1 MSFDK
6 EAAQKQF
13 EALGLDKKRV
23 TDTLKNEKLAQT
35 LLDVVRAGSEST
47 DVVAVEKTLGNLY
60 YAIATELPAGVP
72 TANRDYLARAVHS
85 GRIAT
90 RQQILAAFKHLAA
103 LKDAPVVDKD
113 FDAACGVGV
122 VVSRDVITEEV
133 KAAIAKAG
141 ERATIG
147 EVMKI
152 LKGVEALT
160 WADQSVVSSI
170 VKELKP
176 AVAPAVD
183 KKKAAAAAAAAPAP
197 AAAKKEIP
205 VLVENPS
212 LPPAAKVHIFDC
224 ANGEYLDKRVRVSG
238 WVMNAREARAGL
250 VFCNLRDGTGC
261 VQCVFSG
268 AKDIANHALME
279 SVGLFTRETS
289 IEVTGTLRAF
299 PAEHK
304 ASDRQPRTINYEL
317 QVDWWK
323 LLGRSNVDIETL
335 VTAESDVSRRM
346 DYRHIALRTP
356 KGFTMLTVR
365 NAMMHAFR
373 CWYQEHEFVEVT
385 PPTLVETF
393 CEGGSNLFK
402 VDYFGTPAYL
412 TQSSQLYL
420 ETVLPVVGRTFCI
433 LPSFRAEQSR
443 TRRHLSEFTHL
454 EGELAFIDFEDL
466 LKHLEDIICDV
477 CEAVM
482 ARVGDLVRA
491 SNPDFK
497 VPKRPFR
504 RMTYADAIKYCNEH
518 GILNSD
524 TGKPF
529 VYGEDITEKP
539 ERAMT
544 DMIGEPILM
553 MRFPTEMKAFYMKKC
568 PDNPRETESVDV
580 LMPGVGEIVGGSMRI
595 SDLDELLAAYKR
607 VGIDP
612 APYYWFTDQRK
623 YGSVSH
629 GGYGIGT
636 ERLLMWILN
645 GEHIRDMCLYP
656 RYIGRCKP

>member
-6 EAAQKQF
+6 EAAEKQF
-13 EALGLDKKRV
+13 NSLGLDKKRV

-35 LLDVVRAGSEST
+35 LLDIVRAAGVESA
-47 DVVAVEKTLGNLY
+47 DKSIGNLL
-60 YAIATELPAGVP
+60 YAIATELPADVSV
-72 TANRDYLARAVHS
+72 ANRDYLARAV
-85 GRIAT
+85 GDKRIAT
-90 RQQILAAFKHLAA
+90 KQQITAAFKFLAT
-103 LKDAPVVDKD
+103 LKDKAVVEKD
-113 FDAACGVGV
+113 FNDACGVGV
-122 VVSRDVITEEV
+122 VVSKEVMTERV
-133 KAAIAKAG
+133 KAAIEKAG
-141 ERATIG
+141 ERATVG

-152 LKGVEALT
+152 LKADEALK
-160 WADQSVVSSI
+160 WADQSQVSQI

-176 AVAPAVD
+176 AVEPAD
-183 KKKAAAAAAAAPAP
+183 KKKKQAAAPAAAAAADAG
-197 AAAKKEIP
+197 KKEIP
-205 VLVENPS
+205 VLVEDS
-212 LPPAAKVHIFDC
+212 KLPAAAAVHIFDC
-224 ANGEYLDKRVRVSG
+224 AKGEYLDKRVRFAG
-238 WVMNAREARAGL
+238 WVTNAREARAGL
-250 VFCNLRDGTGC
+250 VFCDLRDGTGC
-261 VQCVFSG
+261 VQCVLSG
-268 AKDIANHALME
+268 AKDIANHELVN
-279 SVGLFTRETS
+279 SVGLFNRETS
-289 IEVTGTLRAF
+289 IEVTGTLRKF
-299 PAEHK
+299 PEGHK
-304 ASDRQPRTINYEL
+304 PSERQPRTINFEL
-317 QVDWWK
+317 HVDWWK
-323 LLGRSNVDIETL
+323 LVGKSDVDIETL
-335 VTAESDVSRRM
+335 VTAESDVTRRF

-393 CEGGSNLFK
+393 CEGGSNLFR

-420 ETVLPVVGRTFCI
+420 ETVLPVVGRTFCV

-454 EGELAFIDFEDL
+454 EAELGFINFEDL
-466 LKHLEDIICDV
+466 LSHLENLICDV
-477 CEAVM
+477 CEALM
-482 ARVGDLVRA
+482 ARVGDIILA
-491 SNPDFK
+491 ANPNFK
-497 VPKRPFR
+497 VPKKPFR
-504 RMTYADAIKYCNEH
+504 RMHYSDAIKYCNEH
-518 GILNSD
+518 GILNSE

-539 ERAMT
+539 ERMMT
-544 DMIGEPILM
+544 DQIGEPILM

-568 PDNPRETESVDV
+568 PDDPRETESVDV

-595 SDLDELLAAYKR
+595 SDLEELLAAYKR

-623 YGSVSH
+623 YGSVPH

-645 GEHIRDMCLYP
+645 SDHIRDMCLYP

>member
-6 EAAQKQF
+6 EAAEKQF
-13 EALGLDKKRV
+13 TAIGLDKKRV

-35 LLDVVRAGSEST
+35 LLDVIRAAGVES
-47 DVVAVEKTLGNLY
+47 AEKTHGNMY

-72 TANRDYLARAVHS
+72 VANRDYLARAVHA
-85 GRIAT
+85 GKIAN
-90 RQQILAAFKHLAA
+90 RQQILAAFDFLKK
-103 LKDAPVVDKD
+103 LKDGAVVDD
-113 FDAACGVGV
+113 EFNTACGVGV
-122 VVSRDVITEEV
+122 VVSKEVITEHV
-133 KAAIAKAG
+133 KAAIAQAG
-141 ERATIG
+141 ERATVG

-152 LKGVEALT
+152 LKGDADLK
-160 WADQSVVSSI
+160 WADQAQVSAV

-176 AVAPAVD
+176 AVEPAD
-183 KKKAAAAAAAAPAP
+183 KKKKAAAAAPAAAPA
-197 AAAKKEIP
+197 AASSAEIP
-205 VLVENPS
+205 VLKEDPS
-212 LPPAAKVHIFDC
+212 LPAATSVHIFDC
-224 ANGEYLDKRVRVSG
+224 AKGEYLDKRVRVAG
-238 WVMNAREARAGL
+238 WVTNAREARAGL
-250 VFCNLRDGTGC
+250 VFLDLRDGTGA
-261 VQCVFSG
+261 VQCVLSG
-268 AKDIANHALME
+268 KDDIANHRLVD
-279 SVGLFTRETS
+279 STGLLTRETS
-289 IEVTGTLRAF
+289 IEVTGTLRKF
-299 PAEHK
+299 PEGHK
-304 ASDRQPRTINYEL
+304 PSERQPRTINYEL
-317 QVDWWK
+317 HVDWWK
-323 LLGRSNVDIETL
+323 LVGKSDVDIETL
-335 VTAESDVSRRM
+335 VTAESDVTRRF

-356 KGFTMLTVR
+356 KGFITLTVR
-365 NAMMHAFR
+365 NAMMHSFR
-373 CWYQEHEFVEVT
+373 CWYQDHEFVEVT

-402 VDYFGTPAYL
+402 VDYFGSPAYL

-420 ETVLPVVGRTFCI
+420 ETVLPVVGRTFCV

-443 TRRHLSEFTHL
+443 TRRHLSEFTHM
-454 EGELAFIDFEDL
+454 EAELAFITFEDL
-466 LKHLEDIICDV
+466 LHHLEDLICDV
-477 CEAVM
+477 CETLM
-482 ARVGDLVRA
+482 SKVGDIILA
-491 SNPDFK
+491 ANPSFK
-497 VPKRPFR
+497 VPKKPFR
-504 RMTYADAIKYCNEH
+504 RMHYSDAIKYCNEH
-518 GILNSD
+518 GILNSE

-568 PDNPRETESVDV
+568 PDHPRETESVDV

-612 APYYWFTDQRK
+612 SPYYWFTDQRK
-623 YGSVSH
+623 YGSVPH

-645 GEHIRDMCLYP
+645 SDHIRDMCLYP